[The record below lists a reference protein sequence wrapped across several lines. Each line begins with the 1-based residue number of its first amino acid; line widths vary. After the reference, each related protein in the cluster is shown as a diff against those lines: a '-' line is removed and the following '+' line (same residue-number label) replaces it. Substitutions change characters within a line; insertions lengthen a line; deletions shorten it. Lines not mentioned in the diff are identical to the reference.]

1 MIKLR
6 GIAKVA
12 IGAVAAAALTVPLA
26 APASAE
32 TPPPEAPAGL
42 TCFADMTRAD
52 TEFPGTLRGVQYGSL
67 PGSSAGGPGIDA
79 FVNVNPVQHTGL
91 GFNPKAIVKKN
102 GHDSV
107 LYATSPSGTLY
118 VVDGDDSTAV
128 NKTWGG
134 IRTMT
139 DVVVTDK
146 FDTATGVTYT
156 YAITDQ
162 GALMRYTQSKGVAN
176 MYGTVQVSP
185 RGWWPLKG
193 FSYWMT
199 KPLSNGD
206 QADVFLANAADGR
219 LLEYTIPRAT
229 PTKWSSKVVRS
240 ATWQNFVSFST
251 GNCTDKTGNRIR
263 TVPLLATTKTG
274 DVWLYY
280 VSKSSPDA
288 LPTVTQGTRV
298 LTGFTNSYSG

>member
-52 TEFPGTLRGVQYGSL
+52 TEFPGTLRAVQYGSL

-107 LYATSPSGTLY
+107 LYTTSPSGTLY

-206 QADVFLANAADGR
+206 QADVFLGECRRRPPAGVHNPPGDADEMELKGSPIR
-219 LLEYTIPRAT
+219 HVAELRILLHWKLHRQNGQPNPDRPVARND
-229 PTKWSSKVVRS
+229 KDRRRVALLCQQVVP
-240 ATWQNFVSFST
+240 
-251 GNCTDKTGNRIR
+251 GC
-263 TVPLLATTKTG
+263 
-274 DVWLYY
+274 
-280 VSKSSPDA
+280 